1 MRPTETITMAKI
13 LTSEEQPDHHDKDGK
28 DILGLIGFT
37 HDGVFVH
44 DPWVSPCSRF
54 NVDPYEEYHEWD
66 MDRFI
71 DMTCDAHFIE
81 MNSGADCRRIAA
93 GVIEEILEQ
102 AGEDSWEGAADILDH
117 ALEGA
122 DSRDL
127 DDTQVVR
134 SVVLEIVSR
143 HDPR

>member
-1 MRPTETITMAKI
+1 MKLQEKINDARTIT
-13 LTSEEQPDHHDKDGK
+13 EREQPDITEGVDGMVMF
-28 DILGLIGFT
+28 D
-37 HDGVFVH
+37 HEGVSIIN
-44 DPWVSPCSRF
+44 PWMSGCSRF
-54 NVDPYEEYHEWD
+54 EVDPYEVYPEQD
-66 MDRFI
+66 VDKFI
-71 DMTCDAHFIE
+71 DLVVDIHHIE
-81 MNSGADCRRIAA
+81 EVCGVNCRRIAA